1 MENCLEECSTPPQI
15 NEVVSFVI
23 PRSYMP
29 TRGIVGYANE
39 TSLNTTS
46 TIQWGVG
53 RCTQHTASHC
63 GRAHNLLHSTWH
75 STQAT
80 EDSPLVEGVDSL
92 KHSV

>member
-15 NEVVSFVI
+15 NEVVLFVI

-29 TRGIVGYANE
+29 TRGVVGYANE

-46 TIQWGVG
+46 TIQWGVC
-53 RCTQHTASHC
+53 RCTQHTASCC
-63 GRAHNLLHSTWH
+63 GRAHNLLHSTWC
-75 STQAT
+75 SMQAT